1 MIKETNVQKTVVLPK
16 DIAEQLEEEA
26 KMNYC
31 TFSNMVKQI
40 LIEHCKGK

>member
-16 DIAEQLEEEA
+16 AIAEQLEKEA
-26 KMNYC
+26 ELNFC
-31 TFSNMVKQI
+31 SFSTMVKQI

>member
-16 DIAEQLEEEA
+16 AIAEQLEQEA
-26 KMNYC
+26 KTNYC

-40 LIEHCKGK
+40 LIEYYKNK